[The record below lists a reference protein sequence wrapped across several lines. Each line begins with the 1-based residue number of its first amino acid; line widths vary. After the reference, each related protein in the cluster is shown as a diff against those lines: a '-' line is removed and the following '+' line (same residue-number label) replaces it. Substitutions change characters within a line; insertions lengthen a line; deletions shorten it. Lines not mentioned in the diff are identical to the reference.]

1 MAETRDEL
9 SVEEHDREYEDVV
22 VSEAWP
28 ATARTMAQ
36 TVDMNDVDDPEV
48 IRASISQTRAQM
60 SETVDTIQAR
70 LSPENL
76 KQQAQEAIREATVGK
91 VKDMASNVEHT
102 VKSWRSN
109 VVSTIKQNPVPA
121 AMVALGLGW
130 LLMSEDSNQYPDYS
144 RSRYAGNYPSGSYAS
159 GSYGSES
166 SFGSRGMSNYGRE
179 QTGLREGVRETVE
192 GVRETVNEVKSNI
205 QETAGEVREQVQHVK
220 EQAQH
225 RVDEFSEQAQ
235 YQAHRAKQGFQH
247 MMAENPLA
255 VGAAALAIGA
265 TIGLLIPATQ
275 RENELMGQARD
286 RLVEK
291 AQTTAK
297 QTMETVG
304 EAVKEDI
311 REMSE
316 ATKSAKPAQR
326 QTPPPHADHA
336 SGDGEGRRSSQW
348 PSSD

>member
-9 SVEEHDREYEDVV
+9 RAEDHDSEYEDVV
-22 VSEAWP
+22 TSATFP
-28 ATARTMAQ
+28 STARTIDE
-36 TVDMNDVDDPEV
+36 TLDMSDVDDPEV
-48 IRASISQTRAQM
+48 IRANITQTRAQM

-91 VKDMASNVEHT
+91 VKDMANNVEHT

-144 RSRYAGNYPSGSYAS
+144 RTRYAGNYPSGNY
-159 GSYGSES
+159 GGERSYGSQ
-166 SFGSRGMSNYGRE
+166 GMSNYGRD
-179 QTGLREGVRETVE
+179 QSGIRE

-225 RVDEFSEQAQ
+225 RVEEFSEQAQ
-235 YQAHRAKQGFQH
+235 YQADRAKQGFRQL
-247 MMAENPLA
+247 MTENPLA

-275 RENELMGQARD
+275 RENELMGEARD

-297 QTMETVG
+297 QTMATVG
-304 EAVKEDI
+304 EVVKEDL
-311 REMSE
+311 REVSE
-316 ATKSAKPAQR
+316 AAKSEGNQG
-326 QTPPPHADHA
+326 QTTTIPMHGSQTA
-336 SGDGEGRRSSQW
+336 GDSQGRRSSQW

>member
-9 SVEEHDREYEDVV
+9 RIEDHDSEYEDIVT
-22 VSEAWP
+22 SEAFP
-28 ATARTMAQ
+28 STGRTMAE
-36 TVDMNDVDDPEV
+36 TVDMTGVDDPEV

-121 AMVALGLGW
+121 AMVAIGLGW
-130 LLMSEDSNQYPDYS
+130 LLMSEDTNQYPDYS
-144 RSRYAGNYPSGSYAS
+144 RSRYGAPYPYGPY
-159 GSYGSES
+159 GTERNYGS
-166 SFGSRGMSNYGRE
+166 GGMQSYGRE
-179 QTGLREGVRETVE
+179 QSGIREGVRETVE

-220 EQAQH
+220 EQAQQ
-225 RVDEFSEQAQ
+225 RVDKLSEQAQ
-235 YQAHRAKQGFQH
+235 YQAYRAKQSFRQ
-247 MMAENPLA
+247 MMDENPLA

-275 RENELMGQARD
+275 RENQLMGEARD

-291 AQTTAK
+291 AQTAAK

-311 REMSE
+311 RDISE
-316 ATKSAKPAQR
+316 ATKSAPG
-326 QTPPPHADHA
+326 QTTTHAGQS

-348 PSSD
+348 PGSD